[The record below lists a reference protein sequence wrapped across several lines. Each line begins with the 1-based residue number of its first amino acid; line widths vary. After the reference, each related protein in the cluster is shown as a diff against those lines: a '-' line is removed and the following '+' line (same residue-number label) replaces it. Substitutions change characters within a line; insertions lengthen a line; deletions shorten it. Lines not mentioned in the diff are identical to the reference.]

1 MTNQAGVELQMRSR
15 DDDSGDASTSKHL
28 LKATT
33 SRLQAIRH
41 LIKLQPEVLSV
52 EFRIDDVSAGLQ
64 LVFDANIRMSASLAT
79 NVIVDRQM

>member
-28 LKATT
+28 SKATT